1 MVTVSMVM
9 NANTETRYTAS
20 VRSLCTTNRE
30 EPLLATSR
38 ECLHAATKTQ
48 CSQILKNKQSLKM
61 APLFQKNY
69 RDKNTN

>member
-20 VRSLCTTNRE
+20 VRSLCTANRE

-48 CSQILKNKQSLKM
+48 CSQI
-61 APLFQKNY
+61 
-69 RDKNTN
+69 